1 MKSKSQVHRFCDL
14 YMLNATPKNPV
25 PTDKILRSLNN
36 KLIAWNAAEDQKLI
50 ESSFYL
56 FALIPNLFL

>member
-36 KLIAWNAAEDQKLI
+36 KLVA
-50 ESSFYL
+50 
-56 FALIPNLFL
+56 